1 MEVGGEGGAYLSGA
15 DPINHSALHRFTR
28 TSAVHFPYSE
38 HPSGGSSPVAQAP
51 AVLDRLSVGGHVC
64 CRSFVLSSESSLSCL
79 SVANVP
85 FFPLVDQALA
95 VSPIWHV
102 LMLTE
107 LLSSDNVTIS

>member
-38 HPSGGSSPVAQAP
+38 PPSGGSSPVAQAP

-85 FFPLVDQALA
+85 FFSPGRSGTGCVSHLA
-95 VSPIWHV
+95 CADAHRAAF
-102 LMLTE
+102 L
-107 LLSSDNVTIS
+107 